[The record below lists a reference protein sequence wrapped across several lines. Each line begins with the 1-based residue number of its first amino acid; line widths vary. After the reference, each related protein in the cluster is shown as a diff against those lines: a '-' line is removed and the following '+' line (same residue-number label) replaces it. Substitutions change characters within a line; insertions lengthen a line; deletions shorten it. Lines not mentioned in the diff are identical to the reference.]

1 MLIGSA
7 FKCSSY
13 IDDIYIQGNKQNA
26 EKVRNHLEQY
36 GLECKPVETIGD
48 EVPVRVLG
56 VKVKT
61 DLNWER
67 ESQLP
72 RFSNETITKRQI
84 HKIVGELLGH
94 FPKAGWL
101 RVACA
106 FLQRKAAEEKIN
118 LDEKVCEKLMNCLKD
133 VFDKLNTDGDPVSGV
148 WCVEQHPRMKVW
160 PDASSLAIGTVL
172 EVNGN
177 IIEDASWL

>member
-1 MLIGSA
+1 M
-7 FKCSSY
+7 
-13 IDDIYIQGNKQNA
+13 
-26 EKVRNHLEQY
+26 
-36 GLECKPVETIGD
+36 ECKPVETIGD

-101 RVACA
+101 PVACA

-118 LDEKVCEKLMNCLKD
+118 WDEKFSEKLMNCIKD
-133 VFDKLNTDGDPVSGV
+133 VFDKLNIDGDPVVDV
-148 WCVEQHPRMKVW
+148 WCVEQHPKMKVLT
-160 PDASSLAIGTVL
+160 DASSLAIGTV
-172 EVNGN
+172 
-177 IIEDASWL
+177 